1 MIGYNPSHL
10 NKNETLLEAFHRVEA
25 YLKANPQYQV
35 FQSSATYQEGTQE
48 YALDTIVVPEGSS
61 VGKGD
66 VVLFSNV
73 YYAVITAVSETTFSV
88 TTATNF
94 RGTTGATGANGT
106 DGKDGV
112 TPNISMNATVDNNV
126 GVPEVEVTKG
136 GTNENPSF
144 TLGFHNIK
152 GATGAKG
159 ETGLPALMYSKN
171 VTTGPYSNFVTD
183 LDGYNRTPQ
192 INDSCV
198 YVSTNNDYLINGTI
212 EQIFSDRQEA
222 SVHILAK
229 IHIVGQEGPRGPQ
242 GVNGRDGKD
251 GISTLL
257 YAGELSESVTT
268 AEIAQVTMPTDR
280 VSQVYDILISTSSN
294 TFGAMAQVTGLGEDI
309 VNVNF
314 IGTLITDSP
323 LVSDYNQLDNRPVI
337 NQDLSASGFAPV
349 VNTYYR
355 HIGVTTD
362 TFTPGVIYLYN
373 GTGYAALGESG
384 SGGGKTYELVGA
396 RVTLANNGTGGS
408 KSYTVPSD
416 VYSPSANFAMWL
428 YERAIPGRWRLIITD
443 LDTREAISLT
453 PCYPLYDKHWYG
465 GLNDTGTSI
474 HQMVFSSETSYD
486 IKTDNYTTTRLYEV
500 SVQQN
505 TISFYNDRLVKE
517 TYMFNK
523 DVLTRKADQP
533 FNKSGNISVILEY
546 TILSEVTE

>member
-48 YALDTIVVPEGSS
+48 YALDTIVVPEGSK

-88 TTATNF
+88 KTATNF

-126 GVPEVEVTKG
+126 GVPEVEVTKS

-152 GATGAKG
+152 GTTGNKG
-159 ETGLPALMYSKN
+159 ETGLPALMYSKG
-171 VTTGPYSNFVTD
+171 VVTGPYQSFDTD

-198 YVSTNNDYLINGTI
+198 YISTNNDYLILGTI
-212 EQIFSDRQEA
+212 QQVFSDTQRVTVNKVFSIDIQ
-222 SVHILAK
+222 
-229 IHIVGQEGPRGPQ
+229 GRDGDRGPQ
-242 GVNGRDGKD
+242 GVNGIDGKD

-280 VSQVYDILISTSSN
+280 AIQVYDILISTSPN
-294 TFGAMAQVTGLGEDI
+294 TFGAMAQVTGLGQTTAT
-309 VNVNF
+309 VNF
-314 IGTLITDSP
+314 IGTLQS
-323 LVSDYNQLDNRPVI
+323 
-337 NQDLSASGFAPV
+337 
-349 VNTYYR
+349 
-355 HIGVTTD
+355 
-362 TFTPGVIYLYN
+362 
-373 GTGYAALGESG
+373 E
-384 SGGGKTYELVGA
+384 SGGGGGGTTLNRYTFTVSRKPTVSDVTQILKVLNNAKRVLNVDITSQNGKSGYMTEKLTNHLYLGYSLNLYSDVFNSN
-396 RVTLANNGTGGS
+396 RVTLRDDLGTNGIS
-408 KSYTVPSD
+408 
-416 VYSPSANFAMWL
+416 VYETTFSNSTFTTTNISFTAV
-428 YERAIPGRWRLIITD
+428 EIT
-443 LDTREAISLT
+443 
-453 PCYPLYDKHWYG
+453 Y
-465 GLNDTGTSI
+465 LNDTEIT
-474 HQMVFSSETSYD
+474 
-486 IKTDNYTTTRLYEV
+486 
-500 SVQQN
+500 
-505 TISFYNDRLVKE
+505 
-517 TYMFNK
+517 
-523 DVLTRKADQP
+523 
-533 FNKSGNISVILEY
+533 
-546 TILSEVTE
+546 

>member
-35 FQSSATYQEGTQE
+35 FQSSAQYQEGTQE
-48 YALDTIVVPEGSS
+48 YALNTIVVPEGSS

-88 TTATNF
+88 KTATNF

-136 GTNENPSF
+136 GSLENPSF
-144 TLGFHNIK
+144 ALGFHNIK
-152 GATGAKG
+152 GATGDKG

-229 IHIVGQEGPRGPQ
+229 IHIEGKEGPRGPQ
-242 GVNGRDGKD
+242 GVNGRDGED

-280 VSQVYDILISTSSN
+280 VIQVYDILISTSPN
-294 TFGAMAQVTGLGEDI
+294 TFGAMAQVTGLGQTTAT
-309 VNVNF
+309 VNF
-314 IGTLITDSP
+314 IGTLQS
-323 LVSDYNQLDNRPVI
+323 
-337 NQDLSASGFAPV
+337 
-349 VNTYYR
+349 
-355 HIGVTTD
+355 
-362 TFTPGVIYLYN
+362 
-373 GTGYAALGESG
+373 E
-384 SGGGKTYELVGA
+384 SGGGTTLNRYAVSMPSIELIRKILLNAKG
-396 RVTLANNGTGGS
+396 LITG
-408 KSYTVPSD
+408 
-416 VYSPSANFAMWL
+416 
-428 YERAIPGRWRLIITD
+428 R
-443 LDTREAISLT
+443 ISLSINDRGYMYINPSSIATDEEGTLSINAVEWSKTT
-453 PCYPLYDKHWYG
+453 PNPTLYLVSGTISKTSSIFSDTTTGVGINMGDFSMTRITSLSYQSG
-465 GLNDTGTSI
+465 PSIIIYYNDTEIT
-474 HQMVFSSETSYD
+474 
-486 IKTDNYTTTRLYEV
+486 
-500 SVQQN
+500 
-505 TISFYNDRLVKE
+505 
-517 TYMFNK
+517 
-523 DVLTRKADQP
+523 A
-533 FNKSGNISVILEY
+533 
-546 TILSEVTE
+546 

>member
-35 FQSSATYQEGTQE
+35 FQSSAQYQEGAQE

-88 TTATNF
+88 NTATNF

-152 GATGAKG
+152 GTTGDKG
-159 ETGLPALMYSKN
+159 EAGLPALMYSKG
-171 VTTGPYSNFVTD
+171 VQTGAYQSFYTD

-198 YVSTNNDYLINGTI
+198 YISTNMDYLILGTI
-212 EQIFSDRQEA
+212 QQVFSDTQKAYVNKVFSIDIEGRQGE
-222 SVHILAK
+222 
-229 IHIVGQEGPRGPQ
+229 RGPQ
-242 GVNGRDGKD
+242 GINGKD

-268 AEIAQVTMPTDR
+268 AEIAQVTIPTDR
-280 VSQVYDILISTSSN
+280 AIQVYDILISTSPN
-294 TFGAMAQVTGLGEDI
+294 TFGAMAQVTGLGQTTAT
-309 VNVNF
+309 VNF
-314 IGTLITDSP
+314 IGTLQS
-323 LVSDYNQLDNRPVI
+323 
-337 NQDLSASGFAPV
+337 
-349 VNTYYR
+349 
-355 HIGVTTD
+355 
-362 TFTPGVIYLYN
+362 
-373 GTGYAALGESG
+373 E
-384 SGGGKTYELVGA
+384 SGGGTTLNRYETTFINITGNS
-396 RVTLANNGTGGS
+396 TLASHLNRIIKNAKGRVQILDENAFKYLVYWRSDTWLIFEVIKQYTQSITFETTYLKSTDGSLFNAFSVSIDNTG
-408 KSYTVPSD
+408 
-416 VYSPSANFAMWL
+416 
-428 YERAIPGRWRLIITD
+428 
-443 LDTREAISLT
+443 LT
-453 PCYPLYDKHWYG
+453 PGTVTALSNELYVTYF
-465 GLNDTGTSI
+465 NDN
-474 HQMVFSSETSYD
+474 E
-486 IKTDNYTTTRLYEV
+486 
-500 SVQQN
+500 
-505 TISFYNDRLVKE
+505 
-517 TYMFNK
+517 
-523 DVLTRKADQP
+523 
-533 FNKSGNISVILEY
+533 IL
-546 TILSEVTE
+546 

>member
-35 FQSSATYQEGTQE
+35 FQSSATYQEGAQE
-48 YALDTIVVPEGSS
+48 YALNTIVVPEGSS

-88 TTATNF
+88 KTATNF

-126 GVPEVEVTKG
+126 GVPEVEVTKS

-152 GATGAKG
+152 GTTGNKG
-159 ETGLPALMYSKN
+159 ETGLPALMYSKG
-171 VTTGPYSNFVTD
+171 VVTGPYQSFGTD

-198 YVSTNNDYLINGTI
+198 YISTNNDYLILGTI
-212 EQIFSDRQEA
+212 QQVFSDTQRVDVNKVFSIDIQ
-222 SVHILAK
+222 
-229 IHIVGQEGPRGPQ
+229 GRDGDRGPQ

-280 VSQVYDILISTSSN
+280 AIQVYDILISTSPN
-294 TFGAMAQVTGLGEDI
+294 TFGAMSQVTGLGQTTAT
-309 VNVNF
+309 VNF
-314 IGTLITDSP
+314 IGTLQSEGGSGA
-323 LVSDYNQLDNRPVI
+323 SDYNDLANIPVI
-337 NQDLSASGFAPV
+337 NQDLSASGFTPV
-349 VNTYYR
+349 ANTYYR
-355 HIGVTTD
+355 HTGATTD
-362 TFTPGVIYLYN
+362 TFTQGVIYLYD
-373 GTGYAALGESG
+373 TAYHKLGESG
-384 SGGGKTYELVGA
+384 GGGT
-396 RVTLANNGTGGS
+396 TLNR
-408 KSYTVPSD
+408 YTVD
-416 VYSPSANFAMWL
+416 DLYSPTKNQMKLLCKIIKESKGKVMLSFKNYGNMPASCIYGDNNDINVFISSVGISIDNTYKTTIML
-428 YERAIPGRWRLIITD
+428 TINSSTGEVKYGSIERFKYVDNTRTVEQFTGLIRCI
-443 LDTREAISLT
+443 
-453 PCYPLYDKHWYG
+453 YF
-465 GLNDTGTSI
+465 NDTEIT
-474 HQMVFSSETSYD
+474 
-486 IKTDNYTTTRLYEV
+486 L
-500 SVQQN
+500 
-505 TISFYNDRLVKE
+505 
-517 TYMFNK
+517 
-523 DVLTRKADQP
+523 
-533 FNKSGNISVILEY
+533 
-546 TILSEVTE
+546 

>member
-48 YALDTIVVPEGSS
+48 YALNTIVVPEGSS

-88 TTATNF
+88 KTATNF

-152 GATGAKG
+152 GATGNKG
-159 ETGLPALMYSKN
+159 ETGLPALMYSKG
-171 VTTGPYSNFVTD
+171 VVTGPYQSFVTD

-192 INDSCV
+192 INDSCI
-198 YVSTNNDYLINGTI
+198 YVSTNNDYLILGTI
-212 EQIFSDRQEA
+212 QQVLSDTQKAYVNR
-222 SVHILAK
+222 VTTINIK
-229 IHIVGQEGPRGPQ
+229 GREGPRGPQ
-242 GVNGRDGKD
+242 GVNGTDGKD

-280 VSQVYDILISTSSN
+280 VIQVYDILISTSPN
-294 TFGAMAQVTGLGEDI
+294 TFGAMAQVTGLGQTTAT
-309 VNVNF
+309 VNF
-314 IGTLITDSP
+314 IGTLQS
-323 LVSDYNQLDNRPVI
+323 
-337 NQDLSASGFAPV
+337 
-349 VNTYYR
+349 
-355 HIGVTTD
+355 
-362 TFTPGVIYLYN
+362 
-373 GTGYAALGESG
+373 E
-384 SGGGKTYELVGA
+384 SGGGTTLNRYETTFTNIQGNSALVSHLNRITKNAKGRLQISDSNWFMYNIIWESDDWLKLTIIKEYSNSIRFESTELKSTDGSLFNAFWINIAQSGMTYGNLETLPNEIY
-396 RVTLANNGTGGS
+396 VT
-408 KSYTVPSD
+408 Y
-416 VYSPSANFAMWL
+416 F
-428 YERAIPGRWRLIITD
+428 
-443 LDTREAISLT
+443 
-453 PCYPLYDKHWYG
+453 
-465 GLNDTGTSI
+465 NDTEIT
-474 HQMVFSSETSYD
+474 
-486 IKTDNYTTTRLYEV
+486 
-500 SVQQN
+500 
-505 TISFYNDRLVKE
+505 
-517 TYMFNK
+517 
-523 DVLTRKADQP
+523 
-533 FNKSGNISVILEY
+533 
-546 TILSEVTE
+546 

>member
-48 YALDTIVVPEGSS
+48 YALNTIVVPEGSS

-88 TTATNF
+88 KTATNF

-126 GVPEVEVTKG
+126 GVPEVEVTKS

-152 GATGAKG
+152 GTTGNKG
-159 ETGLPALMYSKN
+159 ETGLPALMYSKG
-171 VTTGPYSNFVTD
+171 VVTGPYQSFDTD

-198 YVSTNNDYLINGTI
+198 YISTNNDYLILGTI
-212 EQIFSDRQEA
+212 QQVFSDTQRVTINKVFSIDIQ
-222 SVHILAK
+222 
-229 IHIVGQEGPRGPQ
+229 GRDGDRGPQ

-280 VSQVYDILISTSSN
+280 VIQVYDILISTSPN
-294 TFGAMAQVTGLGEDI
+294 TFGAMAQVTGLGQTTAT
-309 VNVNF
+309 VNF
-314 IGTLITDSP
+314 IGTLQS
-323 LVSDYNQLDNRPVI
+323 
-337 NQDLSASGFAPV
+337 
-349 VNTYYR
+349 
-355 HIGVTTD
+355 
-362 TFTPGVIYLYN
+362 
-373 GTGYAALGESG
+373 E
-384 SGGGKTYELVGA
+384 SGGGGTTLNSYETTFTNIQGNSALVSHLNRIA
-396 RVTLANNGTGGS
+396 KNA
-408 KSYTVPSD
+408 K
-416 VYSPSANFAMWL
+416 
-428 YERAIPGRWRLIITD
+428 GRLQI
-443 LDTREAISLT
+443 
-453 PCYPLYDKHWYG
+453 
-465 GLNDTGTSI
+465 
-474 HQMVFSSETSYD
+474 
-486 IKTDNYTTTRLYEV
+486 TDNYED
-500 SVQQN
+500 
-505 TISFYNDRLVKE
+505 FYNINWESDNWIRLSKYRQSADTIRFEMVDLKSTDGSLFNPFWIKIEASGVTSGRMESIADTLKVK
-517 TYMFNK
+517 YFN
-523 DVLTRKADQP
+523 DTE
-533 FNKSGNISVILEY
+533 IL
-546 TILSEVTE
+546 

>member
-35 FQSSATYQEGTQE
+35 FQSSAQYQEGTQE
-48 YALDTIVVPEGSS
+48 YALDTIVVPEGSK

-88 TTATNF
+88 ETATNF

-126 GVPEVEVTKG
+126 GVPEVEVTKS

-152 GATGAKG
+152 GATGDKG

-242 GVNGRDGKD
+242 GVNGIDGKD

-268 AEIAQVTMPTDR
+268 AEIAQVTTPTDR
-280 VSQVYDILISTSSN
+280 AIQVYDILISTSPN
-294 TFGAMAQVTGLGEDI
+294 TFGAMAQVTGLGQTTAT
-309 VNVNF
+309 VNF
-314 IGTLITDSP
+314 IGTLQS
-323 LVSDYNQLDNRPVI
+323 
-337 NQDLSASGFAPV
+337 
-349 VNTYYR
+349 
-355 HIGVTTD
+355 
-362 TFTPGVIYLYN
+362 
-373 GTGYAALGESG
+373 E
-384 SGGGKTYELVGA
+384 SGGGGGGMTLNKYTYSFTWYTTAAAARLHRICDAAKGKILLNISNAPCYISKQYNGNLLIVSIAMGVSPSSELVIIQLE
-396 RVTLANNGTGGS
+396 VTNNGAVSGFMTIMQSNSFGVSSIGS
-408 KSYTVPSD
+408 DKLTSV
-416 VYSPSANFAMWL
+416 
-428 YERAIPGRWRLIITD
+428 EIT
-443 LDTREAISLT
+443 
-453 PCYPLYDKHWYG
+453 YY
-465 GLNDTGTSI
+465 NDTEI
-474 HQMVFSSETSYD
+474 
-486 IKTDNYTTTRLYEV
+486 
-500 SVQQN
+500 
-505 TISFYNDRLVKE
+505 
-517 TYMFNK
+517 
-523 DVLTRKADQP
+523 A
-533 FNKSGNISVILEY
+533 
-546 TILSEVTE
+546 

>member
-48 YALDTIVVPEGSS
+48 YALNTIVVPEGSS

-88 TTATNF
+88 NTATNF

-152 GATGAKG
+152 GTTGDKG
-159 ETGLPALMYSKN
+159 ETGLPALMYSKG
-171 VTTGPYSNFVTD
+171 VVTGPYQSFDTEF
-183 LDGYNRTPQ
+183 DGYNRTPQ

-198 YVSTNNDYLINGTI
+198 YISTNNNYLILGTI
-212 EQIFSDRQEA
+212 QEVLSDRQEA
-222 SVHILAK
+222 SVHIVGK
-229 IHIVGQEGPRGPQ
+229 INIVGRQGERGPQ

-280 VSQVYDILISTSSN
+280 VIQVYDILISTSPN
-294 TFGAMAQVTGLGEDI
+294 TFGAMAQVIGLGQTTAT
-309 VNVNF
+309 VNF
-314 IGTLITDSP
+314 IGTLQS
-323 LVSDYNQLDNRPVI
+323 
-337 NQDLSASGFAPV
+337 
-349 VNTYYR
+349 
-355 HIGVTTD
+355 
-362 TFTPGVIYLYN
+362 
-373 GTGYAALGESG
+373 E
-384 SGGGKTYELVGA
+384 SGGGTTLNKYEWTLDLTTTVSIGNIKRLNNILKSA
-396 RVTLANNGTGGS
+396 KGRVMGSIKITAGWYAMQPFENAVLGLNGTNMWYDDN
-408 KSYTVPSD
+408 KYTVTFFNVQPVAESVLVVDATKVISSNNAITYTRNNDNPSESIFQTLK
-416 VYSPSANFAMWL
+416 VIY
-428 YERAIPGRWRLIITD
+428 Y
-443 LDTREAISLT
+443 
-453 PCYPLYDKHWYG
+453 
-465 GLNDTGTSI
+465 NDTEIT
-474 HQMVFSSETSYD
+474 
-486 IKTDNYTTTRLYEV
+486 
-500 SVQQN
+500 
-505 TISFYNDRLVKE
+505 
-517 TYMFNK
+517 
-523 DVLTRKADQP
+523 
-533 FNKSGNISVILEY
+533 
-546 TILSEVTE
+546 

>member
-48 YALDTIVVPEGSS
+48 YALNTIVVPEGSS

-88 TTATNF
+88 KTATNF

-136 GTNENPSF
+136 GTNENPLF
-144 TLGFHNIK
+144 TLGFRNIK
-152 GATGAKG
+152 GATGDKG
-159 ETGLPALMYSKN
+159 ETGLPALMYSKS

-198 YVSTNNDYLINGTI
+198 YVSTNNDYLINGAI

-222 SVHILAK
+222 SVHILTK
-229 IHIVGQEGPRGPQ
+229 INIEGREGPRGPQ
-242 GVNGRDGKD
+242 GINGSDGKD

-280 VSQVYDILISTSSN
+280 VIQVYDILISTSPN
-294 TFGAMAQVTGLGEDI
+294 TFGAMAQVTGLGQTTAT
-309 VNVNF
+309 VNF
-314 IGTLITDSP
+314 IGTLQS
-323 LVSDYNQLDNRPVI
+323 
-337 NQDLSASGFAPV
+337 
-349 VNTYYR
+349 
-355 HIGVTTD
+355 
-362 TFTPGVIYLYN
+362 
-373 GTGYAALGESG
+373 E
-384 SGGGKTYELVGA
+384 SGGGGGGTTLNKYTFSGTSATRLN
-396 RVTLANNGTGGS
+396 RIVTNAKSISAVSLNGLNVAIANTPADAN
-408 KSYTVPSD
+408 
-416 VYSPSANFAMWL
+416 SAEF
-428 YERAIPGRWRLIITD
+428 Y
-443 LDTREAISLT
+443 AIS
-453 PCYPLYDKHWYG
+453 Y
-465 GLNDTGTSI
+465 TGTSI
-474 HQMVFSSETSYD
+474 ELRNFKTQSSSKFISYAE
-486 IKTDNYTTTRLYEV
+486 IKTDGIVNVTVNE
-500 SVQQN
+500 SS
-505 TISFYNDRLVKE
+505 SFDIIIEYWNDVE
-517 TYMFNK
+517 IN
-523 DVLTRKADQP
+523 
-533 FNKSGNISVILEY
+533 
-546 TILSEVTE
+546 

>member
-48 YALDTIVVPEGSS
+48 YALNTIVVPEGSS

-88 TTATNF
+88 KTATSF

-152 GATGAKG
+152 GATGDKG
-159 ETGLPALMYSKN
+159 ETGLPALMYSKS
-171 VTTGPYSNFVTD
+171 VTTGPYSSFYTD

-198 YVSTNNDYLINGTI
+198 YLSTNNDYFILGTI

-222 SVHILAK
+222 SVHIVSK
-229 IHIVGQEGPRGPQ
+229 INIDGREGPRGPQ
-242 GVNGRDGKD
+242 GVNGRDGSD

-268 AEIAQVTMPTDR
+268 AELAQVTMPTDR
-280 VSQVYDILISTSSN
+280 LIQVYDILISTSPNS
-294 TFGAMAQVTGLGEDI
+294 FGAMAQVTGLGQTTAT
-309 VNVNF
+309 VNF
-314 IGTLITDSP
+314 IGTLQSESGGTTLNRYEVTLGELAGNTQNVSLLHRIITTAKGNYT
-323 LVSDYNQLDNRPVI
+323 VYDYNRVHIYNVLDRGTVI
-337 NQDLSASGFAPV
+337 DLQYYKANSQSIEAMNGTLLIEDGKFYNNFKV
-349 VNTYYR
+349 MVNT
-355 HIGVTTD
+355 
-362 TFTPGVIYLYN
+362 
-373 GTGYAALGESG
+373 SG
-384 SGGGKTYELVGA
+384 LTYSSQPSLPST
-396 RVTLANNGTGGS
+396 RV
-408 KSYTVPSD
+408 
-416 VYSPSANFAMWL
+416 VYF
-428 YERAIPGRWRLIITD
+428 
-443 LDTREAISLT
+443 
-453 PCYPLYDKHWYG
+453 
-465 GLNDTGTSI
+465 NDTEIT
-474 HQMVFSSETSYD
+474 
-486 IKTDNYTTTRLYEV
+486 
-500 SVQQN
+500 
-505 TISFYNDRLVKE
+505 
-517 TYMFNK
+517 
-523 DVLTRKADQP
+523 
-533 FNKSGNISVILEY
+533 
-546 TILSEVTE
+546 

>member
-48 YALDTIVVPEGSS
+48 YALNTIVVPEGSS

-88 TTATNF
+88 ETATNF

-126 GVPEVEVTKG
+126 GVPAVQVTKG

-152 GATGAKG
+152 GATGDKG

-171 VTTGPYSNFVTD
+171 VTTGPYSSFVTD

-198 YVSTNNDYLINGTI
+198 YLSTNNDYFIHGTI

-222 SVHILAK
+222 SVHIVGK
-229 IHIVGQEGPRGPQ
+229 INIVGREGPRGPQ
-242 GVNGRDGKD
+242 GVNGRDGSD

-268 AEIAQVTMPTDR
+268 AELAQVTMPTDR
-280 VSQVYDILISTSSN
+280 LIQVYDILISTSPN
-294 TFGAMAQVTGLGEDI
+294 TFGAMAQVTGLGQTTAT
-309 VNVNF
+309 VNF
-314 IGTLITDSP
+314 IGTLQ
-323 LVSDYNQLDNRPVI
+323 N
-337 NQDLSASGFAPV
+337 
-349 VNTYYR
+349 
-355 HIGVTTD
+355 
-362 TFTPGVIYLYN
+362 
-373 GTGYAALGESG
+373 E
-384 SGGGKTYELVGA
+384 SGGGTTLNKYTYSTQV
-396 RVTLANNGTGGS
+396 NNISGS
-408 KSYTVPSD
+408 KRLAKIIANCKGRCA
-416 VYSPSANFAMWL
+416 VYAANANCAPLNAVIGDNGSTLF
-428 YERAIPGRWRLIITD
+428 
-443 LDTREAISLT
+443 LT
-453 PCYPLYDKHWYG
+453 
-465 GLNDTGTSI
+465 GLTIDINGVNMI
-474 HQMVFSSETSYD
+474 VFSIYISVDDGYNPT
-486 IKTDNYTTTRLYEV
+486 YTHYFKLNIAD
-500 SVQQN
+500 N
-505 TISFYNDRLVKE
+505 TIDSAYRYSDYLSVTYFNDIE
-517 TYMFNK
+517 IT
-523 DVLTRKADQP
+523 
-533 FNKSGNISVILEY
+533 
-546 TILSEVTE
+546 

>member
-10 NKNETLLEAFHRVEA
+10 NENETLLEAFHRVEA

-48 YALDTIVVPEGSS
+48 YALNTIVVPEGSS

-88 TTATNF
+88 ETATNF

-112 TPNISMNATVDNNV
+112 TPNISMNATVDNSE
-126 GVPEVEVTKG
+126 GTPSVEVTKS

-152 GATGAKG
+152 GATGDKG

-198 YVSTNNDYLINGTI
+198 YLSTNNDYLINGTI

-229 IHIVGQEGPRGPQ
+229 LYIKGGEGDRGPQ
-242 GVNGRDGKD
+242 GINGTDGRD

-280 VSQVYDILISTSSN
+280 SIQVYDILISTSPN
-294 TFGAMAQVTGLGEDI
+294 TFGAMAQVTGLGQTTA
-309 VNVNF
+309 NVNF
-314 IGTLITDSP
+314 IGTLQS
-323 LVSDYNQLDNRPVI
+323 
-337 NQDLSASGFAPV
+337 
-349 VNTYYR
+349 
-355 HIGVTTD
+355 
-362 TFTPGVIYLYN
+362 
-373 GTGYAALGESG
+373 E
-384 SGGGKTYELVGA
+384 SGGGG
-396 RVTLANNGTGGS
+396 GGGS
-408 KSYTVPSD
+408 LTKHVVEMTPANYETIKNDIPRMVGTTIDIEQQGMHYKGNTFSFIGNKIVAHAIDQGDTALHIIGVSLNANQVQGMYYMYGPGNDNTTVEFIDQSSD
-416 VYSPSANFAMWL
+416 FM
-428 YERAIPGRWRLIITD
+428 
-443 LDTREAISLT
+443 
-453 PCYPLYDKHWYG
+453 
-465 GLNDTGTSI
+465 
-474 HQMVFSSETSYD
+474 
-486 IKTDNYTTTRLYEV
+486 
-500 SVQQN
+500 
-505 TISFYNDRLVKE
+505 
-517 TYMFNK
+517 
-523 DVLTRKADQP
+523 
-533 FNKSGNISVILEY
+533 SGNPIFTLTY
-546 TILSEVTE
+546 WTE

>member
-48 YALDTIVVPEGSS
+48 YALNTIVVPEGSS

-88 TTATNF
+88 ETATNF

-112 TPNISMNATVDNNV
+112 TPNISMNATVDNSE
-126 GVPEVEVTKG
+126 GTPSVEVTKS

-152 GATGAKG
+152 GATGDKG

-171 VTTGPYSNFVTD
+171 VTTGPYSSFVTD

-198 YVSTNNDYLINGTI
+198 YLSTNNDYFIHGTI
-212 EQIFSDRQEA
+212 EQIFSDRQEV
-222 SVHILAK
+222 SVHIVGK
-229 IHIVGQEGPRGPQ
+229 INIEGREGPRGPQ
-242 GVNGRDGKD
+242 GVNGTDGKN

-280 VSQVYDILISTSSN
+280 LIQVYDILISTSPN
-294 TFGAMAQVTGLGEDI
+294 TFGAMAQVTGLGQTTAT
-309 VNVNF
+309 VNF
-314 IGTLITDSP
+314 IGTL
-323 LVSDYNQLDNRPVI
+323 Q
-337 NQDLSASGFAPV
+337 
-349 VNTYYR
+349 
-355 HIGVTTD
+355 
-362 TFTPGVIYLYN
+362 
-373 GTGYAALGESG
+373 GESG
-384 SGGGKTYELVGA
+384 GTTLNSYETTFTNIQGNSTLVSHLNRIA
-396 RVTLANNGTGGS
+396 KNA
-408 KSYTVPSD
+408 K
-416 VYSPSANFAMWL
+416 
-428 YERAIPGRWRLIITD
+428 GRLQI
-443 LDTREAISLT
+443 
-453 PCYPLYDKHWYG
+453 
-465 GLNDTGTSI
+465 
-474 HQMVFSSETSYD
+474 
-486 IKTDNYTTTRLYEV
+486 TDNYEDFYNINWRSDNWVHLYKYR
-500 SVQQN
+500 QN
-505 TISFYNDRLVKE
+505 TDSIKFEKVELKSTDGSIFNPFWINIDSKGVTSGRMESIADTLKVKYFNDTE
-517 TYMFNK
+517 
-523 DVLTRKADQP
+523 
-533 FNKSGNISVILEY
+533 IL
-546 TILSEVTE
+546 